1 MTYEW
6 LWQNCEMQG
15 ISQIHASKI
24 WLNFQFEKV
33 AFWCEYFCILKADL
47 NLEDYDLRP
56 SQDEDGDELADLQ
69 PEPDRPDQH
78 SVQQHLQLHLH
89 EEQVRLWPQHQI
101 NKLLQQIQELDIWC
115 LFLQTAFMIKLSLLI
130 VKCNHIGHFSLIV
143 APRNWVFGVLFCRLT
158 AFMTHLSIVASVLTM
173 AAIAGERLPSW
184 FVTFWWSY
192 LEENV
197 IADTWSR
204 RSHADL
210 TFVNSITSSASGKL
224 FMLS

>member
-89 EEQVRLWPQHQI
+89 EEQVRLRPQHQI
-101 NKLLQQIQELDIWC
+101 NKLLEQIQELDIWC
-115 LFLQTAFMIKLSLLI
+115 LFCRLLLWSNYHCSLL
-130 VKCNHIGHFSLIV
+130 
-143 APRNWVFGVLFCRLT
+143 
-158 AFMTHLSIVASVLTM
+158 
-173 AAIAGERLPSW
+173 
-184 FVTFWWSY
+184 
-192 LEENV
+192 NV
-197 IADTWSR
+197 ITLAT
-204 RSHADL
+204 SHL
-210 TFVNSITSSASGKL
+210 LLRPGTGSLVSFSAGSPPL
-224 FMLS
+224 WLISP